1 MDLGGVMSFN
11 VFRNWVINSW
21 WENCDE
27 RLTYKEHPVTLEEY
41 VQQNKWY
48 LKRKFKEMQK

>member
-1 MDLGGVMSFN
+1 MSFN
-11 VFRNWVINSW
+11 AFRNWVINSW